1 MWAPAAI
8 TTASKPYTSGRQGRI
23 PQDYVDLPTA
33 MHAAAQDHSLIVS
46 LALPGLHYEE

>member
-8 TTASKPYTSGRQGRI
+8 TTASMPYTSGRQGQI

-33 MHAAAQDHSLIVS
+33 MHAAAQVHSLIVS
-46 LALPGLHYEE
+46 LPGLHYEE